1 MASLAWVALILTE
14 VLSLVSKSTALPVQV
29 RQKTPLDENVKV
41 VIYMTSPSSADGD
54 DEVEDQLFQEQTE
67 TIDKIL
73 QSFFPAFI
81 VPSQIPLKDPVKD
94 VKTTEVHVNTKC
106 DPVKDPDC
114 KSRFER
120 VEEVTIGN
128 MMESMQKTAEALF
141 QSLFPPLIGMQ
152 EEEDAEV
159 DSTSTSNDNA
169 HVNETLR
176 NATNVSSEVKLTS
189 NVTTSMTEET
199 ATGTKHTKDN
209 TKENIEVQERANA
222 GKEVQE
228 IIVPDDD
235 QSEEEDDSMPDD
247 LALQEVMK
255 LIRKNDRLQANEQKD

>member
-1 MASLAWVALILTE
+1 MASLAWLALILTA

-81 VPSQIPLKDPVKD
+81 GPSQIPLKDPVKD

-120 VEEVTIGN
+120 VEEVTIGS

-141 QSLFPPLIGMQ
+141 QSLFPPVIRMQ
-152 EEEDAEV
+152 EEEDTEV
-159 DSTSTSNDNA
+159 NSTSTSNDNA
-169 HVNETLR
+169 HVKETLR

-189 NVTTSMTEET
+189 NVTTTET

-209 TKENIEVQERANA
+209 TKENTEVQEHANA
-222 GKEVQE
+222 GKEVEE

-235 QSEEEDDSMPDD
+235 PSEEEDDSMPDD